1 MEMFDAAIKQYDAA
15 IEAIKLFFQNI
26 DWLEIGLATNDTM
39 LMLGGSLL
47 FTVLLG
53 LPLGVLLFLCSPR
66 QLLENR
72 GLYAVLSVMVN
83 ILRSLPFIILLIVM
97 IPFTVLITGTSLG
110 VAGAIPPLVVGAT
123 PFFARLVE
131 TALREVDRGI
141 IEATQSMGATTRQII
156 MNALLPEARPGIFA
170 AITVTAITLVSYTAM
185 AGVVGAG
192 GLGDLAIRF
201 GYQRFQ
207 TDVMIVTV
215 VLLLILVQVLQMVG
229 DRLVV
234 HFSRK

>member
-1 MEMFDAAIKQYDAA
+1 M
-15 IEAIKLFFQNI
+15 IESLLTRWLPNV
-26 DWLEIGLATNDTM
+26 DWQEIGYASLDT
-39 LMLGGSLL
+39 LSMLGGATL

-53 LPLGVLLFLCSPR
+53 LPLGVLLFLCGPR
-66 QLLENR
+66 QLFDNR
-72 GLYAVLSVMVN
+72 GLYALLSLLVN
-83 ILRSLPFIILLIVM
+83 VLRSLPFIILLIVM
-97 IPFTVLITGTSLG
+97 IPLTLLLTGTSLG
-110 VAGAIPPLVVGAT
+110 VAGAIPPLVAGAT

-141 IEATQSMGATTRQII
+141 IEATQAMGASTRQII
-156 MNALLPEARPGIFA
+156 FRALLPEARPGIIA

-207 TDVMIVTV
+207 TDVMLVTV
-215 VLLLILVQVLQMVG
+215 VLMLLLVQLLQSLG
-229 DRLVV
+229 DRLVQ
-234 HFSRK
+234 HYSRK

>member
-1 MEMFDAAIKQYDAA
+1 MNDLLSNVDWYD
-15 IEAIKLFFQNI
+15 
-26 DWLEIGLATNDTM
+26 IGYATVETL
-39 LMLGGSLL
+39 LMLGGSLV

-53 LPLGVLLFLCSPR
+53 LPLGVLLFLTSPR
-66 QLLENR
+66 QLFEQK
-72 GLYAVLSVMVN
+72 GFYAVLSLITNV
-83 ILRSLPFIILLIVM
+83 LRSLPFIILLIVM
-97 IPFTVLITGTSLG
+97 IPVTVMLTGTSLG

-141 IEATQSMGATTRQII
+141 IEATQAMGATTKQII
-156 MNALLPEARPGIFA
+156 FSALLPEARPGILA
-170 AITVTAITLVSYTAM
+170 AVTVTAITLVSYTAM

-207 TDVMIVTV
+207 TDVMVVT
-215 VLLLILVQVLQMVG
+215 VLLLLLLVQILQSVG

-234 HFSRK
+234 YYSRK